1 MQLFKFIL
9 VFVATCLASCA
20 DSAQTVGIG
29 TTKGG
34 ATGQVSAGIAKV
46 VSSHGDL
53 QARTQPMAGTKQ
65 YILPRQ
71 CRPA

>member
-46 VSSHGDL
+46 VSSGYPTIHS
-53 QARTQPMAGTKQ
+53 
-65 YILPRQ
+65 PRQ